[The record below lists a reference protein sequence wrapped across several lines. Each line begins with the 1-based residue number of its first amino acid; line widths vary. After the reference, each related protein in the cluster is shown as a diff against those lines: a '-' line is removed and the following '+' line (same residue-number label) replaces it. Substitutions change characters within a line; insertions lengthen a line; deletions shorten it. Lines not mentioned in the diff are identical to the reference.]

1 MSGNKFVFKGKERPG
16 RIAMIRKTKGS
27 RLENTIAYIGI
38 IVTIFIAVFGYYI
51 RTPYLYGQ
59 TSDGFLIK
67 QEVEAGTPIT
77 LAYRHSVQK
86 TMIYE
91 YLVVNSTEDG
101 LILKSTKYQSM
112 GVGLPFSKED
122 GEFRQEGEWFI
133 MDKMD
138 RPYPELSIRNGVTN
152 EEHITVGDTDYDLTK
167 LMPLEKEL
175 HLYVAPLWKAY
186 WMKKEIRS

>member
-1 MSGNKFVFKGKERPG
+1 
-16 RIAMIRKTKGS
+16 MIRKTQSGK
-27 RLENTIAYIGI
+27 LENMIAYAGI
-38 IVTIFIAVFGYYI
+38 MITILIAAVGYYI

-59 TSDGFLIK
+59 TADGFIIR
-67 QEVEAGTPIT
+67 QEVEAGTPVT

-91 YLVVNSTEDG
+91 YLVVNETEDG
-101 LILKSTKYQSM
+101 LVLKSTKYQSM

-133 MDKMD
+133 MDKMN
-138 RPYPELSIRNGVTN
+138 RKYPELSVRNGVTN
-152 EEHITVGDTDYDLTK
+152 EEHIIVGDTDYSLTE